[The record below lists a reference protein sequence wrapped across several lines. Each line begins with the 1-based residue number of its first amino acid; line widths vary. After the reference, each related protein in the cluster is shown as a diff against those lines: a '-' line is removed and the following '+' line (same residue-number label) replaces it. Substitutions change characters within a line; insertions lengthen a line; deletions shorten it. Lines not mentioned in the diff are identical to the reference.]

1 LKKECEVEE
10 SENLCKENGEKRLL
24 DLANY
29 KSIIKLI
36 ESGGKT
42 RGVKKI
48 SVSSDLCMKQ
58 IKETTKFLCKKW

>member
-10 SENLCKENGEKRLL
+10 SENSCKDNGEKRLL
-24 DLANY
+24 DLANS

-48 SVSSDLCMKQ
+48 SVSSDLCMKK
-58 IKETTKFLCKKW
+58 IKETTKFLCKKG